1 VVMLP
6 PAVRVFVGLRPVD
19 LRRGFDGLAA
29 LTREVLRCDPL
40 SGHLFVFWNRRRDR
54 VKILFWDRSGYV
66 LWCKRLER
74 GRFHFPEGGDATG
87 VEVEAAELMLLLE
100 GIELAGSGRRARW
113 VPACAGPRAGR
124 PERAVAVG

>member
-1 VVMLP
+1 VVILP
-6 PAVRVFVGLRPVD
+6 PAVRGCGGLRPVD

-87 VEVEAAELMLLLE
+87 GEVEAAELMLLLE